1 MAQYNNIFKITHNNV
16 LPEKGHIL
24 ISEPFLQD
32 AYFQRS
38 VVLLVE
44 HDKKGSMGFVLNKKL
59 EMKLNRVIPEFEN
72 LPDIPVYLG
81 GPVASDRLFF
91 IHSLGDTLIP
101 EAVEFSKGLYMG
113 GDFDALKR
121 YILAGHKLEG
131 KVKFFLGYSGWTEN
145 QLSSEINQDAWVVGE
160 SSCNKVMLAEDESFW
175 KASLSGLGGRYK
187 TWSNFPKDP
196 FLN

>member
-59 EMKLNRVIPEFEN
+59 EMNLNKELWSIIYETCKFGDNFYEVIPDSYEN
-72 LPDIPVYLG
+72 PHEIVRIRYLD
-81 GPVASDRLFF
+81 P
-91 IHSLGDTLIP
+91 
-101 EAVEFSKGLYMG
+101 
-113 GDFDALKR
+113 
-121 YILAGHKLEG
+121 
-131 KVKFFLGYSGWTEN
+131 
-145 QLSSEINQDAWVVGE
+145 
-160 SSCNKVMLAEDESFW
+160 NKVNRIEKNGKLAFYTYTTDMKENDGEFDERNERDAKKMLQYRLQPWQIIHFRIADKDFYPYGG
-175 KASLSGLGGRYK
+175 SLLKSGVKCFRRLTMLGTR
-187 TWSNFPKDP
+187 W
-196 FLN
+196 